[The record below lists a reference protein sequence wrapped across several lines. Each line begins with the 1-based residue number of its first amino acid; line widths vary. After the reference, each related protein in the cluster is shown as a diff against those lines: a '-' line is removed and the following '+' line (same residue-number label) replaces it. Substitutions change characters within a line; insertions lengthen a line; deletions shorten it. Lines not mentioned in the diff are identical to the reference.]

1 MSPNGS
7 ATSTESI
14 LLHLLCRVDAAR
26 QRALYRQRKQHRQHL
41 SSSNGNSSCTSEFR
55 SLDFW
60 RSVIAEC
67 LASFLYVFLLCA
79 THLTWTGSMFI
90 FGPAPNWLVIAMTSG
105 FAMATLVQCFGHISG
120 GHVNPAMTIA
130 LAVTRKISPLRAVFY
145 LVAHCS
151 GAIAGAALLYG

>member
-1 MSPNGS
+1 METTKINPTN
-7 ATSTESI
+7 STESI

-26 QRALYRQRKQHRQHL
+26 HRSLTRQRKRL
-41 SSSNGNSSCTSEFR
+41 TMSSEFR
-55 SLDFW
+55 TLDFW
-60 RSVIAEC
+60 RAVIAEC

-90 FGPAPNWLVIAMTSG
+90 FGPSPNWLVIAMTSG

-120 GHVNPAMTIA
+120 GHVNLSLTCAM
-130 LAVTRKISPLRAVFY
+130 LVTKKITPLRALFY
-145 LVAHCS
+145 LIAHCS